1 MSDDSLPE
9 RIRPNTEATIMGI
22 TRPQRIGRPFGDE
35 LLTALGQAFQ
45 TATDCH
51 KRMPK
56 LP

>member
-9 RIRPNTEATIMGI
+9 RMRPNAEATIMDI
-22 TRPQRIGRPFGDE
+22 TRPRRIGRPFGDE
-35 LLTALGQAFQ
+35 LLTALGQASQ
-45 TATDCH
+45 TATDDH